1 MTSVAEPSLER
12 ETFIVR
18 AVSTSHWQI
27 SSSSFLKKIVPRQRA
42 LRHVRDTFVRNTP
55 PTTKRFAWT
64 LCHIHIIS
72 HGSTGCVSALSASH
86 AARIHTSHIQGR
98 KPWAGKLL
106 MTGSASC
113 WRKMYATRLQRIVS
127 SGRNNSPDVHQEA
140 PVTHFGPGCNGGIS
154 ISIVLRHGTGHGT
167 MTATKIMREILE
179 DNRKVNPLFQTR
191 FPPVFNCTLP
201 IRHQVSPA
209 RKSRVASFAFAL
221 VHSLSIFEPAC

>member
-18 AVSTSHWQI
+18 A
-27 SSSSFLKKIVPRQRA
+27 RA

-55 PTTKRFAWT
+55 PTTKRVRFSVVSQPRGTHSYKSHPRSQT
-64 LCHIHIIS
+64 LS
-72 HGSTGCVSALSASH
+72 RKATNDRFCV
-86 AARIHTSHIQGR
+86 
-98 KPWAGKLL
+98 LL
-106 MTGSASC
+106 EE
-113 WRKMYATRLQRIVS
+113 
-127 SGRNNSPDVHQEA
+127 DEA

-179 DNRKVNPLFQTR
+179 DNRKVNPSFQTR

-209 RKSRVASFAFAL
+209 RKSRVASFAFAWGMRSL
-221 VHSLSIFEPAC
+221 RICSWDRQDADAPSLTPAKTSQGTPFRPTKLNSLSVCVLPSLYSQRNLVNVTLHHKHV